1 MSEESIKM
9 EDGGEHN
16 LEPAMSME
24 NLSDTGNPAMH
35 LTTFQSQSFI
45 GPIQIVFFIINIIRR
60 PTKTSSTTQKTEQ
73 DASEKSPSIQRY
85 ILTHITIMCY
95 YHIIINILNRDFVD
109 KYPVMFVCNVTLCS
123 WVPCKTILWRRT
135 PTTRTTSCFA
145 PIQTTKKRR
154 AV

>member
-45 GPIQIVFFIINIIRR
+45 GPIQIVFFYN
-60 PTKTSSTTQKTEQ
+60 QYYQ
-73 DASEKSPSIQRY
+73 A
-85 ILTHITIMCY
+85 THQNLLHDPKDGTRCEWKIS
-95 YHIIINILNRDFVD
+95 
-109 KYPVMFVCNVTLCS
+109 KYSKDTY
-123 WVPCKTILWRRT
+123 
-135 PTTRTTSCFA
+135 
-145 PIQTTKKRR
+145 
-154 AV
+154 

>member
-73 DASEKSPSIQRY
+73 DASEKSPSIQK
-85 ILTHITIMCY
+85 IHINSHHNHVLLSY
-95 YHIIINILNRDFVD
+95 YY
-109 KYPVMFVCNVTLCS
+109 KYLKS
-123 WVPCKTILWRRT
+123 
-135 PTTRTTSCFA
+135 
-145 PIQTTKKRR
+145 
-154 AV
+154 

>member
-45 GPIQIVFFIINIIRR
+45 GPIQIVFLIIN
-60 PTKTSSTTQKTEQ
+60 Q
-73 DASEKSPSIQRY
+73 A
-85 ILTHITIMCY
+85 THQNLL
-95 YHIIINILNRDFVD
+95 HDPKD
-109 KYPVMFVCNVTLCS
+109 G
-123 WVPCKTILWRRT
+123 
-135 PTTRTTSCFA
+135 TRCE
-145 PIQTTKKRR
+145 
-154 AV
+154 

>member
-45 GPIQIVFFIINIIRR
+45 GPIQIFF
-60 PTKTSSTTQKTEQ
+60 
-73 DASEKSPSIQRY
+73 
-85 ILTHITIMCY
+85 L
-95 YHIIINILNRDFVD
+95 
-109 KYPVMFVCNVTLCS
+109 
-123 WVPCKTILWRRT
+123 
-135 PTTRTTSCFA
+135 
-145 PIQTTKKRR
+145 
-154 AV
+154 